1 MGSSARSTGGS
12 NRDWGGGSHEAG
24 VVVEMVVEMVVSG
37 GAEPPGLVGSSGIV
51 YLAAPIGRCPVQ
63 GWMPRSSP
71 SLASLEGK

>member
-1 MGSSARSTGGS
+1 
-12 NRDWGGGSHEAG
+12 